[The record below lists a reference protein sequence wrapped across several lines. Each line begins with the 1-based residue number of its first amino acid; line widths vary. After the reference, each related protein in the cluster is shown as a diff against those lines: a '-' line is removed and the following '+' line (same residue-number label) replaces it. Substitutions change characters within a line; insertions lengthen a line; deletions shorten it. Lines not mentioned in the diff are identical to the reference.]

1 VHVNRQRAITCFA
14 MLAAFALALSSTP
27 SLAILF
33 QCDLSGSTSFRPA
46 HPQAK
51 DVITLSVDLYQTIS
65 TGYVVLSKIT
75 GNGNQIMFNFLVV
88 PPNAV
93 GMFPDYQLDTIVLP
107 EPYAEGRFGP
117 LPVGQYAMTTSVR
130 VFNAA
135 NVLSKVCPDTTS
147 TFTVYAD
154 DGLSPVIEY
163 YYAALD
169 HYFITQFKDEIAA
182 LDAGA
187 HPGWVRTGQS
197 FLAYRPG
204 EGAGQ
209 PVARYYGLPSA
220 GLDTHFFTLG
230 FNVGD
235 FMFLFAHPAE
245 WEKECNDAFD
255 LDFPSYVVGN
265 VLVQNSCAPGEVP
278 VYRLWNQR
286 VDSNHRYTTDP
297 AIKAQ
302 MIAKGYVAEGYGP
315 DAIMMCAFTR

>member
-1 VHVNRQRAITCFA
+1 MHVNRQRAITCFA

-33 QCDLSGSTSFRPA
+33 RCDLSGSTSFIPA

-51 DVITLSVDLYQTIS
+51 DVITFKVDLYQTVPI
-65 TGYVVLSKIT
+65 GYVVLSKIT
-75 GNGNQIMFNFLVV
+75 GNGNQIMFDFLVV
-88 PPNAV
+88 LPNAV
-93 GMFPDYQLDTIVLP
+93 GMFPDYQLDTIVTFV
-107 EPYAEGRFGP
+107 PYAEGTFGP
-117 LPVGQYAMTTSVR
+117 LPVGQYAVTTSVR
-130 VFNAA
+130 AFTAA
-135 NVLSKVCPDTTS
+135 NVLSKVCPDTTW
-147 TFTVYAD
+147 TLIVYAD

-163 YYAALD
+163 YDAALD

-187 HPGWVRTGQS
+187 HPGWIRTGQG

-209 PVARYYGLPSA
+209 PVVRYYGLPSA

-245 WEKECNDAFD
+245 WEKESNDAFD
-255 LDFPSYVVGN
+255 LDFPSYVAGN

>member
-1 VHVNRQRAITCFA
+1 VKVKCQCVTYSAI
-14 MLAAFALALSSTP
+14 LVAFALVLSSTP

-33 QCDLSGSTSFRPA
+33 QCELAGDTFVIPA

-51 DVITLSVDLYQTIS
+51 DVITFKVDLYQTVP

-75 GNGNQIMFNFLVV
+75 GNGNQIMFDFLVV
-88 PPNAV
+88 LPNAV
-93 GMFPDYQLDTIVLP
+93 GMFPDYQLDTIVTFV
-107 EPYAEGRFGP
+107 PYAEGTFGP
-117 LPVGQYAMTTSVR
+117 LPVGQYAATTSVR
-130 VFNAA
+130 AFNAA
-135 NVLSKVCPDTTS
+135 NVLYKVCPDTPWTLI
-147 TFTVYAD
+147 VYAD

-265 VLVQNSCAPGEVP
+265 VLVQNSCAPG
-278 VYRLWNQR
+278 
-286 VDSNHRYTTDP
+286 
-297 AIKAQ
+297 
-302 MIAKGYVAEGYGP
+302 
-315 DAIMMCAFTR
+315 

>member
-1 VHVNRQRAITCFA
+1 
-14 MLAAFALALSSTP
+14 MLAASVLTLFSTASVAQP
-27 SLAILF
+27 LGP
-33 QCDLSGSTSFRPA
+33 CDFTGDNTITPA

-51 DVITLSVDLYQTIS
+51 DILTFDILIEFSRPRAD
-65 TGYVVLSKIT
+65 VVLSKT
-75 GNGNQIMFNFLVV
+75 TLAAGNQIMFDVV
-88 PPNAV
+88 STPLDSVA
-93 GMFPDYQLDTIVLP
+93 MFPGYQSDPVFP
-107 EPYAEGRFGP
+107 GEVVEGTFGP
-117 LPVGQYAMTTSVR
+117 LAVGQYTVTTSVR
-130 VFNAA
+130 VYDPA
-135 NVLSKVCPDTTS
+135 NGFTS
-147 TFTVYAD
+147 PCSPNGPMTRSLIVYAD

-187 HPGWVRTGQS
+187 HPGWLRTGQS